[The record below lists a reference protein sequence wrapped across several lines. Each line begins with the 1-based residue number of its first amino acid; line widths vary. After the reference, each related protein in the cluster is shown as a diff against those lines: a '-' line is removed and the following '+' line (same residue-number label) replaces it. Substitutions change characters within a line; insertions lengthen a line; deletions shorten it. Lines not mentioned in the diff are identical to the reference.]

1 MIFSKKWKNALGLHH
16 IISELPSISCC
27 DRGFLKSCVY
37 VRFQKRMI
45 IKVVTVLLAFGCA
58 VTPASADDGQ
68 LPDVG
73 EKGGGMERQRPTP
86 AYRPYFYNYPHAIP
100 ADYVFRTARV
110 FSPRN
115 MSQSFLAGFGAGQGG
130 GSTAEGAG
138 QGAALQS
145 KINQLGKALIANAS
159 EVLVDEYVVA
169 VSTFVSLDNLY
180 ATSSLGRF
188 LGEQLLST
196 LQQAGLEVIEV
207 RKTPGMMV
215 SPYHGEYALSRSMD
229 EISLVQTA
237 QAVVV
242 GTYAV
247 AGQEIFINARLLRNN
262 DNRVLSSASLVL
274 PIDGMTA
281 NLLANESMPAST
293 RSTQVAIRQFQEEG
307 QVVPPPPA
315 KKPTKTVVKRPVK
328 RPVKKDCP

>member
-1 MIFSKKWKNALGLHH
+1 MMI
-16 IISELPSISCC
+16 
-27 DRGFLKSCVY
+27 R
-37 VRFQKRMI
+37 Q
-45 IKVVTVLLAFGCA
+45 LLAVFLALGCA
-58 VTPASADDGQ
+58 VAPALADDGQ
-68 LPDVG
+68 LPDAA
-73 EKGGGMERQRPTP
+73 EKGGLFQERQRPTP

-100 ADYVFRTARV
+100 PDYVFRTARV
-110 FSPRN
+110 FSPQN
-115 MSQSFLAGFGAGQGG
+115 MSHSFLPGFGSGQAG
-130 GSTAEGAG
+130 GSATGSAG
-138 QGAALQS
+138 QGAALQA
-145 KINQLGKALIANAS
+145 KIDQLGKALIANAS
-159 EVLVDEYVVA
+159 EVVADEYVVA

-196 LQQAGLEVIEV
+196 LQQVGLEVIEV

-247 AGQEIFINARLLRNN
+247 AGQEIFVNARLLRNS

-274 PIDGMTA
+274 PIDAMTA

-293 RSTQVAIRQFQEEG
+293 RTSQVAIRQFPEKDQAA
-307 QVVPPPPA
+307 PPPPA
-315 KKPTKTVVKRPVK
+315 KKPKKTVAKRPVK
-328 RPVKKDCP
+328 PPVKKDCT

>member
-1 MIFSKKWKNALGLHH
+1 MMIT
-16 IISELPSISCC
+16 
-27 DRGFLKSCVY
+27 
-37 VRFQKRMI
+37 
-45 IKVVTVLLAFGCA
+45 KVLTVLLVLGCV
-58 VTPASADDGQ
+58 VTPVLADDGQ
-68 LPDVG
+68 LPDAG
-73 EKGGGMERQRPTP
+73 ERGGLFQERQRPAP

-100 ADYVFRTARV
+100 PDYVFRTARV
-110 FSPRN
+110 FSPQN
-115 MSQSFLAGFGAGQGG
+115 MSQSFLPGFGSGQAG
-130 GSTAEGAG
+130 GSAGGAG
-138 QGAALQS
+138 QGAALQA

-159 EVLVDEYVVA
+159 EVVADEYVVA

-196 LQQAGLEVIEV
+196 LQQSGLEVIEV

-229 EISLVQTA
+229 EIGLVQAA

-242 GTYAV
+242 GTYTV
-247 AGQEIFINARLLRNN
+247 AGQEIFVNARLLRND

-274 PIDGMTA
+274 PIDAMTA

-293 RSTQVAIRQFQEEG
+293 RTAKVTIRQFQEEG
-307 QVVPPPPA
+307 SAAPQPPA
-315 KKPTKTVVKRPVK
+315 KKATKTAPKRPI
-328 RPVKKDCP
+328 KKGGS